1 MLLHDIMEYL
11 NVEGYSNLKR
21 DPNTNSIINTNM
33 NEYQEYISRRST
45 KNQED
50 QKIYSLEQDFLALK
64 NDIEEIKSLLKG
76 LKNET

>member
-1 MLLHDIMEYL
+1 MEYL

-33 NEYQEYISRRST
+33 NEYQEYISRRNA

-50 QKIYSLEQDFLALK
+50 QKIYSLEQDFLAIK

>member
-1 MLLHDIMEYL
+1 MEYL